1 MFGHNWTWA
10 SICCAMVAAGSPSN
24 VCSAGKKGNCSAG
37 GGKNNWSR
45 DLVVK
50 LQTLTYVTAT
60 SVAATA
66 NPVTEFTALRALANK
81 SNKHATC
88 DQIRSCSMSCGPQS
102 LYLLAV
108 SYLATDILG
117 K

>member
-10 SICCAMVAAGSPSN
+10 SICCATVAAGSPSN

-66 NPVTEFTALRALANK
+66 NPVTEFTALRALAN
-81 SNKHATC
+81 NNE
-88 DQIRSCSMSCGPQS
+88 P
-102 LYLLAV
+102 V
-108 SYLATDILG
+108 SDNPTLSFSKQNLMQVG
-117 K
+117 

>member
-10 SICCAMVAAGSPSN
+10 SICCATVAAGSPSN
-24 VCSAGKKGNCSAG
+24 ACSAGKKGNCSAG

-50 LQTLTYVTAT
+50 LQTLTYVIAT

-66 NPVTEFTALRALANK
+66 NPVTEFTALRALANNYISVLTSTKLFQHK
-81 SNKHATC
+81 SC
-88 DQIRSCSMSCGPQS
+88 
-102 LYLLAV
+102 LLV
-108 SYLATDILG
+108 VFDWIL
-117 K
+117 

>member
-1 MFGHNWTWA
+1 MY
-10 SICCAMVAAGSPSN
+10 VLQ
-24 VCSAGKKGNCSAG
+24 GKGRNCSAG

-66 NPVTEFTALRALANK
+66 NPVTEFTVLRALAN
-81 SNKHATC
+81 S
-88 DQIRSCSMSCGPQS
+88 
-102 LYLLAV
+102 
-108 SYLATDILG
+108 
-117 K
+117 